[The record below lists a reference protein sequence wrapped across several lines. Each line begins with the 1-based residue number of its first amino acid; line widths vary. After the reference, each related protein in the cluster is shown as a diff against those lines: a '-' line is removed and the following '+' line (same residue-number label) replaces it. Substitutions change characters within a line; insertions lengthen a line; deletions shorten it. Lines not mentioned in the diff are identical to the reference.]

1 MAGWDVSRHP
11 EWDMMYAAGLTV
23 REISDRCRQ
32 KVATVSLHLRVRE
45 KKYSPGLRATHEAAL
60 AARGPDRPSTL
71 WRKRLTEALAFQE
84 THQRLPRSDGD
95 AVERSLAQWV
105 ADQRLS
111 YTKGRMSVPKIVLL
125 DDLRDW
131 HIDVHQQELDQK
143 WRHRLAAVKEFV
155 DTTGRWP
162 RYRKFESENERILG
176 VWLHNQHQRRA
187 EKMLQP
193 WRLNALNETLPSWH
207 SYA

>member
-1 MAGWDVSRHP
+1 MAGWGVSRHP

-23 REISDRCRQ
+23 REIADRCRQ
-32 KVATVSLHLRVRE
+32 NIATVSLHLRVRE
-45 KKYSPGLRATHEAAL
+45 KYSPGLRDTHEAAL

-71 WRKRLTEALAFQE
+71 WRKRLTEALAFQDM
-84 THQRLPRSDGD
+84 HQRLPRSDGD
-95 AVERSLAQWV
+95 EIERSLAHWV

-111 YTKGRMSVPKIVLL
+111 YMKGRMSVPKIVLL

-131 HIDVHQQELDQK
+131 HINAHQQELDQK
-143 WRHRLAAVKEFV
+143 WRYQLAAVREFINY
-155 DTTGRWP
+155 TGRLP
-162 RYRKFESENERILG
+162 RYSKFESEHERILG

-187 EKMLQP
+187 ENTLQH
-193 WRLNALNETLPSWH
+193 WRLAALNETLPSWH

>member
-1 MAGWDVSRHP
+1 MAGGKVSRHP

-23 REISDRCRQ
+23 REIADRCRQ

-45 KKYSPGLRATHEAAL
+45 KYSPGLRATHEVAL
-60 AARGPDRPSTL
+60 AARGPDCPSTL

-84 THQRLPRSDGD
+84 TRKRLPRSDGD

-111 YTKGRMSVPKIVLL
+111 YMKGRMSVPKIVLL
-125 DDLRDW
+125 DNLRDW
-131 HIDVHQQELDQK
+131 HIDAHQQELDQK
-143 WRHRLAAVKEFV
+143 WRRQLAAVKDFG
-155 DTTGRWP
+155 DSTGRWP
-162 RYRKFESENERILG
+162 RYKKFESEHERILG

-187 EKMLQP
+187 ENTLQA
-193 WRLNALNETLPSWH
+193 WRLKAINDTLSAWH

>member
-1 MAGWDVSRHP
+1 MAGGKVSRHP

-32 KVATVSLHLRVRE
+32 NVATVSLHLRVRE
-45 KKYSPGLRATHEAAL
+45 KYSPGLRATHEAAL

-71 WRKRLTEALAFQE
+71 WRKRLAEALAFQE
-84 THQRLPRSDGD
+84 TYQRLPRTDGD
-95 AVERSLAQWV
+95 GAERSLALWV

-111 YTKGRMSVPKIVLL
+111 YMKGRMSVPKIVLL
-125 DDLRDW
+125 DDLLDW
-131 HIDVHQQELDQK
+131 HIDVHQQVLDQK
-143 WRHRLAAVKEFV
+143 WRHQLAAVKEFV
-155 DTTGRWP
+155 DATGRWP
-162 RYRKFESENERILG
+162 RYRKFESEHERVLG

-187 EKMLQP
+187 ENTIQP
-193 WRLNALNETLPSWH
+193 WRLKALNETLPSWH